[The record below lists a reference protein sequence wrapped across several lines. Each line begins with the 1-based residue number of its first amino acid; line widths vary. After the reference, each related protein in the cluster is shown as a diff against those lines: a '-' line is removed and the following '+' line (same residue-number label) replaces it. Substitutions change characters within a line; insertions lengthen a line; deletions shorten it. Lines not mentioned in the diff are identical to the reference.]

1 MAAGTRERMVF
12 SAMQLFRRHG
22 YNGTGFREVV
32 AHSRTP
38 RGSIYHHFPEGK
50 AELGVDA
57 LDFAA
62 DFVDDAMADALRT
75 HGLVGGF
82 DRFLDWWI
90 DFLEEADFEAG
101 CPVLAVAAETHPEAP
116 ALTAKADAVFERWQ
130 ATLASALRAEGVA
143 RGRARDLA
151 ALVLSAI
158 EGAMVLS
165 RATGD
170 RQPLVRVGRELK
182 RSLADAIAVA

>member
-1 MAAGTRERMVF
+1 MATDTRDRMVF
-12 SAMQLFRRHG
+12 SAMQLLRRHG

-38 RGSIYHHFPEGK
+38 RGSIYHHFPGGK

-57 LDFAA
+57 LEFAA
-62 DFVDDAMADALRT
+62 DFVDDAMGEALRT
-75 HGLVGGF
+75 HGVVGGF
-82 DRFLDWWI
+82 DAFLDWWI

-101 CPVLAVAAETHPEAP
+101 CPVLAVGAETHPEAP
-116 ALTAKADAVFERWQ
+116 DLVATADAVFERWQ
-130 ATLASALRAEGVA
+130 STLATALRREGVP

-151 ALVLSAI
+151 ALVISAV

-165 RATGD
+165 RA
-170 RQPLVRVGRELK
+170 RAERLPLVRVGREL
-182 RSLADAIAVA
+182 RRTLAAAVA